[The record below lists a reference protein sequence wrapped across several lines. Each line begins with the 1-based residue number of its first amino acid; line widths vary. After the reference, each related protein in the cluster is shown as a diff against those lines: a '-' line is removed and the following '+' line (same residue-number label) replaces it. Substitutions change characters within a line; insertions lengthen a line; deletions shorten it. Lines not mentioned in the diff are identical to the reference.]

1 MRGAHVLV
9 FVRGAIAAALVSGGL
24 AAQSPVPTYTYDGL
38 LGRLATSDWLWSAA
52 TLDERCR
59 QWSSFDPA
67 SRRGPGD
74 ASAWY
79 ANDDRGKHVRVV
91 AGADGPEHVMVDA
104 KGPGCVARIWSANPS
119 GTLHFDVDG
128 ARAWSIDFGALC
140 RGEVAGVPAPL
151 AGMRARGGNCA
162 LPIPFERSLV
172 VSCTAGDCY
181 YAFDVVQWP
190 AGTNVPSFTPALLAE
205 HGDRLRATAAA
216 LAAGP
221 LPVARFADAAPTV
234 AVDVPPATIVRAL
247 DVRLRPKPQAAVTA
261 TLQPKTVLA
270 PVRAVAPLLR
280 LVVRCGDETTVDV
293 PLPALFAAGPDW
305 TSWEGRHLAVHEDGA
320 TLRWPMPM
328 PDGGRIE
335 VVGDAAV
342 LTAVDVWVTALHE
355 PLPPSGSAPLRFRAG
370 YHLAKAVPTRPF
382 SDHLVLDARGAGRF
396 VGCSLLVRNPTRI
409 WWGEGDEKFTVDGE
423 SFPSWFGTGT
433 EDYFG
438 YAWCDPT
445 PFAAPFH
452 AQVQCDGPANFGFTV
467 LHRSHQLDSVPFGAS
482 CRFDL
487 ERWHWVETATI
498 DYETVAYWYGAAGA
512 TAGLPS
518 VPAADERLLPRLAG
532 PKVFVAEGALEGEAL
547 RVIVCSGGTHEVQDL
562 SFVENTFSR
571 DAQRWWRDGA
581 VGDRLVLAVP
591 VAQAGRHRLTLA
603 LTKADDFG
611 AVKVELG
618 GAVVAE
624 RFDGYAPRVST
635 SGPLDLGVF
644 DLPAGDVELVFT
656 LLGRNG
662 KAKPRHMVGVDY
674 VQLERL
680 P

>member
-1 MRGAHVLV
+1 MRCAHVLV
-9 FVRGAIAAALVSGGL
+9 FVLGAIAAALVSGGL
-24 AAQSPVPTYTYDGL
+24 AAQGPVPIYDYGSL
-38 LGRLATSDWLWSAA
+38 LGRMVSADWLWSSA
-52 TLDERCR
+52 TLEERCV

-74 ASAWY
+74 PAAWY

-91 AGADGPEHVMVDA
+91 AGANGPEHVMVDA

-128 ARAWSIDFGALC
+128 ARVWSVDFGALC
-140 RGEVAGVPAPL
+140 RGEVDGVPPPL

-162 LPIPFERSLV
+162 LPIPFQRSLV

-190 AGTNVPSFTPALLAE
+190 AGTSVPSFTPALLAE
-205 HGDRLRATAAA
+205 HGERVRATAAA

-221 LPVARFADAAPTV
+221 LSVARFEGAASTA
-234 AVDVPPATIVRAL
+234 AVDVPLATIVRAL

-261 TLQPKTVLA
+261 TLQPTTVRA
-270 PVRAVAPLLR
+270 PVRDVAPLLR

-293 PLPALFAAGPDW
+293 PLPALFAAGPWW
-305 TSWEGRHLAVHEDGA
+305 TRWEGWFLAVHEDGA

-335 VVGDAAV
+335 VVGEDGVLAA
-342 LTAVDVWVTALHE
+342 TDVWVTTKQE
-355 PLPPSGSAPLRFRAG
+355 PLPPSGTVPLRFRAS

-382 SDHLVLDARGAGRF
+382 SDHRVLDAKGGGRF

-423 SFPSWFGTGT
+423 GFPSWFGTGT

-445 PFAAPFH
+445 PFMAPHH
-452 AQVQCDGPANFGFTV
+452 AQVVCQGPANFGFTV
-467 LHRSHQLDSVPFGAS
+467 LHRSHQLDSVPFGKS
-482 CRFDL
+482 FRFDL

-498 DYETVAYWYGAAGA
+498 DYETVAYWYGAPGA
-512 TAGLPS
+512 SSGLPA
-518 VPAADERLLPRLAG
+518 VPAADDRLLTQLAG

-547 RVIVCSGGTHEVQDL
+547 RVVACSGGTHEAQDL

-571 DAQRWWRDGA
+571 DGHRWWRDGA

-591 VAQAGRHRLTLA
+591 VAQAGRHRVTLA

-611 AVKVELG
+611 VVRIELG
-618 GAVVAE
+618 GKEVAE
-624 RFDGYAPRVST
+624 SFDGYAPRVST
-635 SGPLDLGVF
+635 SGPLDLGEVE
-644 DLPAGDVELVFT
+644 LPAGEVELVFT
-656 LLGRNG
+656 LLGGNA
-662 KAKPRHMVGVDY
+662 KAKPRRMVGFDY
-674 VQLERL
+674 VRLERL

>member
-1 MRGAHVLV
+1 MRSSLV
-9 FVRGAIAAALVSGGL
+9 APFFSMLCAAGLV
-24 AAQSPVPTYTYDGL
+24 AQSAGSSVAKRSYDGL
-38 LGRLATSDWLWSAA
+38 LRQLVSADWLWDPA
-52 TLDERCR
+52 TLDARCV

-74 ASAWY
+74 PVAWY

-91 AGADGPEHVMVDA
+91 TGASGPEHVMVDA

-128 ARAWSIDFGALC
+128 TRVWSVDFGALC

-162 LPIPFERSLV
+162 LPIPFQRSLL

-190 AGTNVPSFTPALLAE
+190 TGTVVPSFSPALLAE
-205 HGDRLRATAAA
+205 HGERVRTTAAA

-221 LPVARFADAAPTV
+221 LPVARFPDEAPV
-234 AVDVPPATIVRAL
+234 AAVDVPKATLVRAL

-261 TLQPKTVLA
+261 TLQPTT
-270 PVRAVAPLLR
+270 VRAAVRDVAPLLR

-293 PLPALFAAGPDW
+293 PLPALFAAGPFW
-305 TSWEGRHLAVHEDGA
+305 TRWEGYYLAVHDDGA

-335 VVGDAAV
+335 VVGEEDVLAA
-342 LTAVDVWVTALHE
+342 TDVWVTTQQE
-355 PLPPSGSAPLRFRAG
+355 PLPQSATAPLRFCAS

-382 SDHLVLDARGAGRF
+382 TDHRVLDAKGAGRF

-423 SFPSWFGTGT
+423 AFPSWFGTGT

-445 PFAAPFH
+445 PFTAPHH
-452 AQVQCDGPANFGFTV
+452 AQVLCQGPANFGFTV
-467 LHRSHQLDSVPFGAS
+467 LHRTHQLDSVPFGKS
-482 CRFDL
+482 FRFDL

-498 DYETVAYWYGAAGA
+498 DYETVAFWYGAPGA
-512 TAGLPS
+512 SSGLPA
-518 VPAADERLLPRLAG
+518 VPSAGERLLTQLAG

-547 RVIVCSGGTHEVQDL
+547 RVVACSGGTHEVQDL
-562 SFVENTFSR
+562 SFAENTFSR
-571 DAQRWWRDGA
+571 DGQRWWRDGA

-591 VAQAGRHRLTLA
+591 VAQAGRHRLALA

-611 AVKVELG
+611 VVRIELG
-618 GAVVAE
+618 GKVVAE
-624 RFDGYAPRVST
+624 SFDGYAPRVST
-635 SGPLDLGVF
+635 SGPLELGEVE
-644 DLPAGDVELVFT
+644 LPAGEAELVFT
-656 LLGRNG
+656 LQGSNA
-662 KAKPRHMVGVDY
+662 KARPRRMVGLDY
-674 VQLERL
+674 VRLERL